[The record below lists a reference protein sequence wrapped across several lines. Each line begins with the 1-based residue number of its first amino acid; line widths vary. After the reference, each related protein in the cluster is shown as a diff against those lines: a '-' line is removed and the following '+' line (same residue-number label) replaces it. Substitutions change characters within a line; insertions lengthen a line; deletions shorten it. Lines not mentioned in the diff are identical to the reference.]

1 MIYDEI
7 NHNKNMTLILCSV
20 FFVFVLIFF
29 SIIFGLIFR
38 SSFLGLLISFIISI
52 SMVLFS
58 YYFSDS
64 IVLKISNAKEA
75 SKKDYHYLHEVVD
88 SLCIGIGLP
97 VPKKY
102 VIEDSALNAF
112 ATGRDQEHSVVCI
125 TTGLLEKLDRQ
136 ELEGVIAH
144 ELSHIKN
151 YDIRLQTVIVVLVGL
166 VTLVSDLILRM
177 AFRSRGGRSGKGAA
191 ILLLIGLPLA
201 LLSPVIANII
211 KLAISRQR
219 EYLADAS
226 AALLTKNPDGL
237 ASALEKISKDKE
249 ELEAANNATA
259 HLFFVN
265 PFKNKNFLT
274 NLFSTHPPIQERI
287 ARLRKI

>member
-1 MIYDEI
+1 
-7 NHNKNMTLILCSV
+7 
-20 FFVFVLIFF
+20 
-29 SIIFGLIFR
+29 
-38 SSFLGLLISFIISI
+38 
-52 SMVLFS
+52 MVLFS